1 MPNCKLVKLSIA
13 VKHKDSMVG
22 SMKRIV
28 ILGGG
33 FGGVYT
39 ALALEK
45 EFKKCRE
52 SIEII
57 LVNRE
62 NYFTYQPML
71 AEVVGGSIDILDS
84 VTCLR
89 SLLKHTSIYI
99 REITDIDIKNKSI
112 TLSPNFSHKDVIIEY
127 DHLVLALG
135 SVTDFRTS
143 PGGIAEHALPFK
155 DLSDAVLLRNR
166 IIDVIETAAQ
176 ESDPEERRTLLTFVV
191 GGGGFSGVEVVAE
204 INDLARK
211 KAKTYKTIN
220 PEDISV
226 VLVHS
231 KDRLVDRELSPSL
244 GKYCGRLLEK
254 RGVKILYNKRLISCS
269 PYEAIIDSGER
280 IKSRTIV
287 STVPSIPNPLIE
299 KLNLSNG
306 SEKIVC
312 DSNLQVVG
320 YENIWSIGDCAL
332 IPKSPKTPGEYS
344 PPTAQFATR
353 QAPILAHNIKC
364 SILGGKKKLFTFKSL
379 GQMAALGHQKAVGEI
394 FGIKLSGILAWF
406 LWRFVYL
413 MKIPGLSAKLRIAF
427 SWLLAILLPSDTVQ
441 LKSKVKGG
449 FENLHYSDGEII
461 FQSGDIGDYLYVI
474 AEGTVDVIKGDKKIT
489 SLSKGEYF
497 GEMALMS
504 EKKRT
509 ATIKAFGPCKILAIK
524 KQDFEVLMAHFSDLK
539 QNFVSTEN
547 RRLDE
552 LKKKVEGE

>member
-1 MPNCKLVKLSIA
+1 
-13 VKHKDSMVG
+13 
-22 SMKRIV
+22 MKRIV

-39 ALALEK
+39 ALSLEK
-45 EFKKCRE
+45 EFKKYRE
-52 SIEII
+52 SVEII

-99 REITDIDIKNKSI
+99 REITEIDIKRKSI
-112 TLSPNFSHKDVIIEY
+112 TLSPNFSHKDVMIEY
-127 DHLVLALG
+127 DHLVLAMG
-135 SVTDFRTS
+135 NVTDFRTS

-155 DLSDAVLLRNR
+155 DLSDAVQLRNR

-176 ESDPEERRTLLTFVV
+176 ESDPDERRTLLTFVV

-204 INDLARK
+204 INDLSRK

-220 PEDISV
+220 PDEISV

-231 KDRLVDRELSPSL
+231 KDRLVDRELSPAL
-244 GKYCGRLLEK
+244 GKYCGKLLAK
-254 RGVKILYNKRLISCS
+254 RGIKILYNKRLISCS
-269 PYEAIIDSGER
+269 PYEAILDSGER

-299 KLNLSNG
+299 GLGLEKKL
-306 SEKIVC
+306 EKIRC
-312 DSNLQVVG
+312 DSTLQAWG
-320 YENIWSIGDCAL
+320 QENIWAIGDCAL
-332 IPKSPKTPGEYS
+332 IPKSPKTPEEFS

-353 QAPILAHNIKC
+353 QAPILAHNIRC
-364 SILGGKKKLFTFKSL
+364 SILGGKKRLFTFKSL

-394 FGIKLSGILAWF
+394 FGVKISGIIAWF

-413 MKIPGLSAKLRIAF
+413 MKIPGFAAKLKISF
-427 SWLLAILLPSDTVQ
+427 SWLLGLLLPSDTVQ
-441 LKSKVKGG
+441 LKSKIKGG
-449 FENLHYSDGEII
+449 FENLHYADGETI
-461 FQSGDIGDYLYVI
+461 FQTGDIGDFLYVI
-474 AEGTVDVIKGDKKIT
+474 AEGKVDVIKDDQKIT
-489 SLSKGEYF
+489 TLTKGEYF

-509 ATIKAFGPCKILAIK
+509 ATIKACGSCKILAIK
-524 KQDFEVLMAHFSDLK
+524 KQDFNVLMNHFSDLK
-539 QNFVSTEN
+539 ENFISTEN
-547 RRLDE
+547 QRLDD
-552 LKKKVEGE
+552 LKRKIVGE